1 TGTGTGTGTLFSQ
14 VPASTALCGDRLG
27 LDNAL
32 SIHERDEK
40 IPLPPCRSMPEV
52 SEREGEQRSVLFPHK
67 ETLFS
72 FTCYVLSG
80 RLPSSPLPVPRYAC
94 IMA

>member
-1 TGTGTGTGTLFSQ
+1 
-14 VPASTALCGDRLG
+14 
-27 LDNAL
+27 
-32 SIHERDEK
+32 
-40 IPLPPCRSMPEV
+40 MPEV
-52 SEREGEQRSVLFPHK
+52 PEREGEQRSVLLPHK

-72 FTCYVLSG
+72 FTCCMLSG